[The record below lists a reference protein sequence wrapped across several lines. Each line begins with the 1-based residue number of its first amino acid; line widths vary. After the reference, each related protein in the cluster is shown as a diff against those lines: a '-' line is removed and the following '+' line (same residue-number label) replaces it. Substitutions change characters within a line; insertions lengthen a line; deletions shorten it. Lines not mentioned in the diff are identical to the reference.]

1 MFSICPP
8 TVLFCY
14 SSAAKIITATMN
26 NKCGNGRLFT
36 IVVIAGQEVCKTKI
50 HLIHSLYSGNA
61 EVFHG
66 VFDKRTVPHV
76 R

>member
-1 MFSICPP
+1 
-8 TVLFCY
+8 
-14 SSAAKIITATMN
+14 MN